1 MKDNAPSRNGPN
13 QQLRKIQVLWSEGD
27 QEFVAVHPQFPSLS
41 HLYPDR
47 RKAKRGLQKLLRVV
61 RADLRDEH
69 GGEKPKS

>member
-1 MKDNAPSRNGPN
+1 MKDNAVSRNGPDKRF
-13 QQLRKIQVLWSEGD
+13 LKIKVFWSERD

-41 HLYPDR
+41 HLDPDR

-69 GGEKPKS
+69 GDEKRKS